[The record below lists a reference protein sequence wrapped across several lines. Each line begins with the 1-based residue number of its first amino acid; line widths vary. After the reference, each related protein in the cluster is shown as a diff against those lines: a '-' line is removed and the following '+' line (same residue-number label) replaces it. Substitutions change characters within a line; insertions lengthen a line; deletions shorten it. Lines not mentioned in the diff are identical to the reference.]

1 MQLDVFALEK
11 EAQLGDWTR
20 SEIDKI
26 RKWRDSIF
34 YQTREES
41 EIKKDRCE
49 ICYSKEDLE
58 RLQLHHPA
66 GIKHDYRTTTACI
79 ECHTWLSNRQKIWD
93 RRWLEENQPEN
104 IRLAF
109 FLLGMK
115 DIFELKS
122 IKTGNSLY
130 LRLGESYTE
139 KISALFGRL

>member
-49 ICYSKEDLE
+49 ICYSKE
-58 RLQLHHPA
+58 
-66 GIKHDYRTTTACI
+66 I
-79 ECHTWLSNRQKIWD
+79 
-93 RRWLEENQPEN
+93 
-104 IRLAF
+104 
-109 FLLGMK
+109 
-115 DIFELKS
+115 
-122 IKTGNSLY
+122 
-130 LRLGESYTE
+130 
-139 KISALFGRL
+139 